1 MHGGVTDPGTIHDWR
16 MMAATGAYTAT
27 GADAGNSRDTAS
39 TVAVAAPCYY
49 RTLFRAPAYQRDGPH
64 PVWRVSTAG
73 LGHGSVWVN
82 GHNLGRYPEKIPAPG
97 LYIPECWLTAG
108 ENELVIYDE
117 DGRRP
122 DAVTVRPEIAAGRYL
137 MEYTDF

>member
-1 MHGGVTDPGTIHDWR
+1 
-16 MMAATGAYTAT
+16 
-27 GADAGNSRDTAS
+27 
-39 TVAVAAPCYY
+39 VAAPCYY
-49 RTLFRAPAYQRDGPH
+49 RTLFRAPAYQENGPH
-64 PVWRVSTAG
+64 PVWRVMTAG

-108 ENELVIYDE
+108 ENELIIFDE

-122 DAVTVRPEIAAGRYL
+122 DAVTVLPEIAARRYL
-137 MEYTDF
+137 TEYTDF